1 MAYIQIDRK
10 LFNHFLWTENRVWSK
25 FEAWI
30 DLIQL
35 VSYTEKN
42 ERIINGVLITWGRG
56 EFPVSYSFLSQ
67 RWNWSAQRTRGYMQ
81 LLKNNKQVNTRT
93 TSVATILT
101 LCNYDQYNPK
111 QQADKL
117 EITSETT
124 SGRQADG
131 KRTAIIKE
139 DKEDK
144 KIKKEE
150 ELKVRALI
158 FKNQILEFQN
168 QYPAVPTLKK
178 FYEYWSE
185 PNKSKTKMRF
195 ELQQT
200 WELSRRLATWA
211 SRDDKFEK
219 INGSSAPYA
228 GKTKTNPD
236 PH

>member
-35 VSYTEKN
+35 VSYTENNDK
-42 ERIINGVLITWGRG
+42 IINGVLVTWGRG

-81 LLKNNKQVNTRT
+81 LLKSNKQINTRT

-111 QQADKL
+111 QQADK
-117 EITSETT
+117 IKTTGKTT
-124 SGRQADG
+124 SGQQADD
-131 KRTAIIKE
+131 KRTAGNKE
-139 DKEDK
+139 DKEDNN
-144 KIKKEE
+144 IKKEE
-150 ELKVRALI
+150 ELKARALN
-158 FKNQILEFQN
+158 FKDQIRDNKKDYSNEM
-168 QYPAVPTLKK
+168 LKA
-178 FYEYWSE
+178 FYEYWIE

-195 ELQQT
+195 EA
-200 WELSRRLATWA
+200 EKFFDIPRRLNTWFE
-211 SRDDKFEK
+211 RDNKF
-219 INGSSAPYA
+219 
-228 GKTKTNPD
+228 TKNIKPEDIIIKQTTIKVD
-236 PH
+236 QI